1 MCLLAV
7 AFVCNLLWDSTRLD
21 LATALPFGG
30 PDGFPL
36 RDAWYL
42 TAGLHTGGLIASWA
56 VASALCIGVWFPCGP
71 LARLDAARRLQLA
84 ITPMLAV
91 LAVSA
96 LKAISATSCPWDLTV
111 FGGVARLVSHWTAAG
126 GGDGGPGHCFP
137 AGHASAGFMFIGGYF
152 VFREEAP
159 RIARAWLL
167 SALTAGFVLGGAQQ
181 LRGAH
186 FMSHTLW
193 TAWICACVAW
203 AVEIVFAGLRAAAM
217 TPDPLAVRRE
227 ATSAID

>member
-1 MCLLAV
+1 V
-7 AFVCNLLWDSTRLD
+7 R
-21 LATALPFGG
+21 P
-30 PDGFPL
+30 
-36 RDAWYL
+36 
-42 TAGLHTGGLIASWA
+42 AG
-56 VASALCIGVWFPCGP
+56 
-71 LARLDAARRLQLA
+71 RLDAARRLQLA

-152 VFREEAP
+152 VFASDAP

-203 AVEIVFAGLRAAAM
+203 AVEIVLRRPAQRGNDAGPARRAAGG
-217 TPDPLAVRRE
+217 D
-227 ATSAID
+227 SAID